1 MTKAIKFNLLLDK
14 HPVRDLTDLRANFN
28 LDDLLTAYHSQVLHR
43 WLEVRGLSAELSQLQ
58 AVTSKNELT
67 IARALCQL
75 FHADI
80 GEAQIQAAVYP
91 FEFREQQR
99 QQLEALASQ
108 QFQRNAVIKSYHAG
122 YEQLCEEMLE
132 KAEDYPFLK
141 TAVNTLWADYE
152 QLFRVDFDLFFALFI
167 EQSPLT
173 VFTMLANEA
182 YRQSGLFDKEQKETA
197 FLKIPR
203 LNEIGK
209 TRKYQKDTHGIWE
222 KITDQKVCVTKINA
236 TSSSVIKE
244 PDIIFRRSRTLSQIS
259 SSDYIENAS
268 SSSVK
273 IKENGG
279 TEEYLGTQGIGLI
292 FNGLD
297 FYSNS
302 SYDYIE
308 YELLL
313 PVQSSYRSYA
323 GATEG
328 YWKDLE
334 PKGTKCLVL
343 KMEAGNF
350 VRNAG
355 KNGEELN
362 AEAVNKEFLILDG
375 IDYKSNNAKH
385 ALIYMVI

>member
-43 WLEVRGLSAELSQLQ
+43 WLEVRGLSAEFSQLQ
-58 AVTSKNELT
+58 EIASSDELT

-80 GEAQIQAAVYP
+80 SEADIQTAVYP
-91 FEFREQQR
+91 FEFREQQLQR
-99 QQLEALASQ
+99 LEALANQ

-122 YEQLCEEMLE
+122 YEQLCVDMLE

-141 TAVNTLWADYE
+141 AAVNTLLADYE
-152 QLFRVDFDLFFALFI
+152 QLFRVDFDLFFSLFI
-167 EQSPLT
+167 EKSPLT

-182 YRQSGLFDKEQKETA
+182 YRQSGLFDKERKEIA
-197 FLKIPR
+197 FSKIPR
-203 LNEIGK
+203 RNEIGK

-236 TSSSVIKE
+236 TSSSVKKE
-244 PDIIFRRSRTLSQIS
+244 NGSSAAMFGRLSQIS
-259 SSDYIENAS
+259 STDYIENAS

-279 TEEYLGTQGIGLI
+279 TDEYLGTQGIGLI
-292 FNGLD
+292 FNGLS

-302 SYDYIE
+302 SSDYIE

-334 PKGTKCLVL
+334 PKGTKCLIL

-350 VRNAG
+350 VRNAS

-375 IDYKSNNAKH
+375 IDYKSNNANH
-385 ALIYMVI
+385 AFIYLVI

>member
-58 AVTSKNELT
+58 EITSKNELT

-80 GEAQIQAAVYP
+80 SEAQIQAAVHP

-99 QQLEALASQ
+99 QQLEALANQ
-108 QFQRNAVIKSYHAG
+108 QFQRNAVIKNYHAG
-122 YEQLCEEMLE
+122 YEQLCLDMLE
-132 KAEDYPFLK
+132 KAGDYPFLK
-141 TAVNTLWADYE
+141 TAVDTLWSDYE
-152 QLFRVDFDLFFALFI
+152 PLFRVDFALFFALFI
-167 EQSPLT
+167 EKSPLT
-173 VFTMLANEA
+173 LFTMLANEA
-182 YRQSGLFDKEQKETA
+182 YRHSNLFDKEQKETA

-209 TRKYQKDTHGIWE
+209 YQKDTNLTWE
-222 KITDQKVCVTKINA
+222 KVTDQKVCVTQINDA
-236 TSSSVIKE
+236 
-244 PDIIFRRSRTLSQIS
+244 
-259 SSDYIENAS
+259 

-273 IKENGG
+273 IKENDG
-279 TEEYLGTQGIGLI
+279 TDEYLGTQGIGLI
-292 FNGLD
+292 FDGLS

-302 SYDYIE
+302 SSDYIE

-375 IDYKSNNAKH
+375 IDYKSNNANH
-385 ALIYMVI
+385 ALLYMVI